1 MILASHGI
9 ISSISQGVVPLLDIY
24 GSAAAAY
31 SLRKL
36 RTAYTGNAIRV
47 RRTDLTEQDIGF
59 TSSGNLDTAA
69 LLSFVG
75 TGALDNGFVTTW
87 YDQSGNSR
95 NLLQSNAI
103 QQPKIVNGGSLIT
116 MSGIGSSFPCLQFD
130 GVNDMLTISDSFM
143 NTYPLSIFSTVKA
156 STSGV
161 SSAFTAANSTNDA
174 LSIGAGITASLI
186 ANSFKYFGTF
196 VEANISGVATNNQ
209 IGLVISIFD
218 NLSNSF
224 YTYINN
230 STSAT
235 NTNAKPTVNNFSV
248 GALNRPSTIYYP
260 TIIGE
265 LVVYP
270 TNQTTNKNNI
280 NTNINSYYGIY

>member
-1 MILASHGI
+1 MLFPFSFLQ
-9 ISSISQGVVPLLDIY
+9 SQQITPLLDLY
-24 GSAAAAY
+24 PTAAAAY
-31 SLRKL
+31 SVRLL
-36 RTAYTGNAIRV
+36 RTAYTGSAIRV
-47 RRTDLTEQDIGF
+47 RRTDLTEQNIGF
-59 TSSGNLDTAA
+59 VNGNLDTTS
-69 LLSFVG
+69 LLAFTG

-95 NLLQSNAI
+95 NLLQSTAI

-156 STSGV
+156 STSGN
-161 SSAFTAANSTNDA
+161 SIAFTAGNSTNDS
-174 LSIGAGITASLI
+174 LSIGAGINTSLVAS
-186 ANSFKYFGTF
+186 SFKYNGSF
-196 VEANISGVATNNQ
+196 VEATISGVATNNK

-218 NLSNSF
+218 NLSNNF
-224 YTYINN
+224 YAYINN

-235 NTNAKPTVNNFSV
+235 NTNTKPTVDNLSV
-248 GALNRPSTIYYP
+248 GALNRPAIIYYP

-270 TNQTTNKNNI
+270 TDQTTNKNNI